1 MTTYNS
7 PFTGNVIQP
16 TDVSYESITLSVN
29 TALYWS
35 FDGDGTQ
42 TYAARIMDVSA
53 TVGGLTLAMPPANQA
68 SVGQD
73 ALIRNTG
80 ANTFTVTD
88 YDGNTI
94 VAVAGGDA
102 KYIYI
107 STNATTAGTWG
118 IIAFGVGTSVAD
130 ASALAGAGLV
140 AISTTLNQSHP
151 VSGFA
156 NGYTFVEAD
165 RALTRVWSGG
175 AGTVNL
181 SSAATMGNNY
191 FFLIKNGGSGSLTV
205 YPSGSDLI
213 DGMSTMTFLPNESAL
228 LISNGS
234 GYVTV
239 GYGQSSTYVV
249 TALVKPITSGT
260 YTLTS
265 VEAGSLVQEF
275 TGTLTGD
282 VTIVYPPVV
291 NLYVI
296 ANQTV
301 DNGYS
306 LTLTTGSGTT
316 AVIPAGQQ
324 ATVVCD
330 GTNFFNANTVQ
341 AGATSI
347 SIVDGSAAAP
357 AINFASEVST
367 GIFRPGSG
375 QWAVSIL
382 GSSIFTV
389 DSTGVSIVGTGNFT
403 GGISGGVF

>member
-1 MTTYNS
+1 MTTFNS

-16 TDVSYESITLSVN
+16 TDVSYVALSISTSTPLF
-29 TALYWS
+29 WS

-42 TYAARIMDVSA
+42 DYAARIMDVTA
-53 TVGGLTLAMPPANQA
+53 TAASLNLAMPPANQA

-73 ALIRNTG
+73 ALIRNVG
-80 ANTFTVTD
+80 SNTFTVTD

-94 VAVAGGDA
+94 VAVAAGAA

-140 AISTTLNQSHP
+140 AISSTLNQSHP
-151 VSGFA
+151 ASSFSS
-156 NGYTFVEAD
+156 GYTFIQAD
-165 RALTRVWSGG
+165 RALTRLWQGG
-175 AGTVNL
+175 AGTATL
-181 SSAATMGNNY
+181 SSAATMGDNY
-191 FFLIKNGGSGSLTV
+191 FFLIKNSGSGSLTV
-205 YPSGSDLI
+205 YASGSDLI
-213 DGMSTMTFLPNESAL
+213 DGSSSMTFLPNESAL
-228 LISNGS
+228 MISTGS

-249 TALVKPITSGT
+249 TALIKPVTTGT
-260 YTLTS
+260 YYLTS

-275 TGTLTGD
+275 SGTLTGD

-296 ANQTV
+296 ANQTTAS
-301 DNGYS
+301 GHS
-306 LTLTTGSGTT
+306 LTVTTGSGTT
-316 AVIPAGQQ
+316 ATIPEGQQ

-347 SIVDGSAAAP
+347 SIVNGSAASP
-357 AINFASEVST
+357 AINFANEVST
-367 GIFRPGSG
+367 GIFRPGTA
-375 QWAVSIL
+375 QWAVSVL

-389 DSTGVSIVGTGNFT
+389 SSTGVSITGTGTFS

>member
-16 TDVSYESITLSVN
+16 TDVSYASLSISTN
-29 TALYWS
+29 TVLFWP

-42 TYAARIMDVSA
+42 SYAARIMDVTA
-53 TVGGLTLAMPPANQA
+53 TVSSLTLAMPPANQA

-73 ALIRNTG
+73 ALIRNKG

-88 YDGNTI
+88 YNGNTI
-94 VAVAGGDA
+94 VAVAAGDA

-107 STNATTAGTWG
+107 TTNATTAGTWG
-118 IIAFGVGTSVAD
+118 VIAFGVGTSVPD
-130 ASALAGAGLV
+130 AATLAGSGLV

-151 VSGFA
+151 VSSFS
-156 NGYTFVEAD
+156 NGYTFVQSD

-175 AGTVNL
+175 AGTATL

-191 FFLIKNGGSGSLTV
+191 FFLLKNSGSGSLTI

-228 LISNGS
+228 LISNGG

-275 TGTLTGD
+275 TGSLTGD
-282 VTIVYPPVV
+282 VTIIYPPVV
-291 NLYVI
+291 NLYVV
-296 ANQTV
+296 ANQTTA
-301 DNGYS
+301 NGHS

-316 AVIPAGQQ
+316 VVVPAGQQ

-341 AGATSI
+341 AGATAI
-347 SIVDGSAAAP
+347 STVDGTAAAP

-389 DSTGVSIVGTGNFT
+389 TSTGVSIVGTGNFT

>member
-1 MTTYNS
+1 MTTFNS

-16 TDVSYESITLSVN
+16 TDVSFVALSISV
-29 TALYWS
+29 TTPLFWS

-42 TYAARIMDVSA
+42 SYAARIMDVTA
-53 TVGGLTLAMPPANQA
+53 TVASLSLAMPPANQA

-73 ALIRNTG
+73 ALIRNVG
-80 ANTFTVTD
+80 SNTFTVTD

-94 VAVAGGDA
+94 VAVPAGTA

-118 IIAFGVGTSVAD
+118 IIAFGVGTSVPD

-140 AISTTLNQSHP
+140 AISSTLNQSHP
-151 VSGFA
+151 ASSFSS
-156 NGYTFVEAD
+156 GYTFVQAD
-165 RALTRVWSGG
+165 RALTRLWQGG
-175 AGTVNL
+175 AGTATL

-191 FFLIKNGGSGSLTV
+191 FFLLKNNGSRSLTI
-205 YPSGSDLI
+205 YPSGADLI

-228 LISNGS
+228 LISTGS
-234 GYVTV
+234 GYVSV
-239 GYGQSSTYVV
+239 GYGQSSTYIV
-249 TALVKPITSGT
+249 TALVKPITTGT
-260 YTLTS
+260 YNLTS

-275 TGTLTGD
+275 TGSLTGN

-291 NLYVI
+291 NLYVV
-296 ANQTV
+296 ANQTTA
-301 DNGYS
+301 NGYS

-316 AVIPAGQQ
+316 AVVPAGQQ

-347 SIVDGSAAAP
+347 SIVNGTAAAP

-382 GSSIFTV
+382 GASIFTV
-389 DSTGVSIVGTGNFT
+389 TSTGVTIAGTGNFT

>member
-1 MTTYNS
+1 MTTFNS

-16 TDVSYESITLSVN
+16 TDVSYVSLTLSAN
-29 TALYWS
+29 TTLFWS

-42 TYAARIMDVSA
+42 TYAARIMDVTA
-53 TVGGLTLAMPPANQA
+53 TAGSLTMAMPPANQA

-73 ALIRNTG
+73 ALIRNKGT
-80 ANTFTVTD
+80 NTFTVTD

-94 VAVAGGDA
+94 VAVAAGDA

-107 STNATTAGTWG
+107 TSNATTAGTWG

-130 ASALAGAGLV
+130 AATLAGSGLV

-151 VSGFA
+151 VSGFS
-156 NGYTFVEAD
+156 NGYTFVQAD

-175 AGTVNL
+175 AGTANL

-191 FFLIKNGGSGSLTV
+191 FFLIKNGGSGSLTI

-260 YTLTS
+260 YNLTS

-275 TGTLTGD
+275 TGSLTGN

-296 ANQTV
+296 ANQTT

-316 AVIPAGQQ
+316 AVVPAGQQ

-341 AGATSI
+341 AGATAI
-347 SIVDGSAAAP
+347 SIVDGTAASP

-382 GSSIFTV
+382 GTSIFTV
-389 DSTGVSIVGTGNFT
+389 TSTGVTIAGSGNFT